1 LPKIRNSQ
9 LFTVHLH
16 YANTAR
22 LKKRKKMNTYSVEL
36 TSGIELIVAGNSAQD
51 AVQNATT
58 EAATMGQ
65 QVVGS
70 AELLDCS
77 ISF

>member
-1 LPKIRNSQ
+1 
-9 LFTVHLH
+9 
-16 YANTAR
+16 
-22 LKKRKKMNTYSVEL
+22 MNTYTVEL
-36 TSGIELIVAGNSAQD
+36 TNGIEVIVSGNSAQD

-58 EAATMGQ
+58 EAAAMGK

>member
-1 LPKIRNSQ
+1 
-9 LFTVHLH
+9 
-16 YANTAR
+16 
-22 LKKRKKMNTYSVEL
+22 MNTYSVEL

-58 EAATMGQ
+58 EA
-65 QVVGS
+65 
-70 AELLDCS
+70 LLDCS

>member
-1 LPKIRNSQ
+1 
-9 LFTVHLH
+9 
-16 YANTAR
+16 
-22 LKKRKKMNTYSVEL
+22 MNTYTVEL
-36 TSGIELIVAGNSAQD
+36 TSGIELLVSGNNQQD
-51 AVQNATT
+51 AVQNAKT
-58 EAATMGQ
+58 EAAVMGQ

>member
-1 LPKIRNSQ
+1 
-9 LFTVHLH
+9 
-16 YANTAR
+16 
-22 LKKRKKMNTYSVEL
+22 MNTYSVEL
-36 TSGIELIVAGNSAQD
+36 TSGIELLVSGNSAQD